1 MSCMTTQW
9 MYPGCNQCIVG
20 DNTIAAAISY
30 LFIAENWLQVEGS
43 WIAWFLTF
51 SFRLVPITSF
61 TLSFASFHYSLM
73 AVSQC
78 LTLNKSPVLPD
89 SHGWRQTLWR
99 GGSSSLSLLST
110 RVAIDLRCTLPT
122 CLSCCPSNQWHTRVV
137 ALTWGVALRSPGTSC
152 TCTPVATT
160 DTLRSWFVYW

>member
-1 MSCMTTQW
+1 MCTAEVKRSVVTKAGMSTVYCHVMHDST
-9 MYPGCNQCIVG
+9 MKYPGCNQC
-20 DNTIAAAISY
+20 DNTIAVAISY

-51 SFRLVPITSF
+51 SFRLVPITSS

-78 LTLNKSPVLPD
+78 LTLNKSPLLPD
-89 SHGWRQTLWR
+89 SHGWRLLDSDCRR

-110 RVAIDLRCTLPT
+110 WVAIDLRCVKYLP
-122 CLSCCPSNQWHTRVV
+122 
-137 ALTWGVALRSPGTSC
+137 A
-152 TCTPVATT
+152 
-160 DTLRSWFVYW
+160 